1 MMGPAAGG
9 CRWVAGNPDR
19 PMEIPVKD
27 APTIVVTGMCN
38 TKGVE
43 IRFLAEQVVEHGGRP
58 LIMDLSLGAAV
69 DWADVSLHD
78 VLAATGTPIEE
89 VFAAPRAA
97 AIELV
102 GRAGAVKILELQA
115 AGRCDGII
123 SWAGAVG
130 TTTATQV
137 MRALPFGVPKVMLT
151 DMAPSD
157 VSLWLGNKDI
167 FIVNPTAE
175 QGVNVVTRRLVANAT
190 AAVVAMARVPD
201 MPAGSKPLCAI
212 TSYGS
217 TTPAVVR
224 CAAFMERRGWD
235 AAVFHGVGVP
245 GTTMEDLIRSGLI
258 TAVID
263 LTPAELMNTL
273 LGSVYGT
280 PAAWDGERLTAA
292 GAVGIPQVVAPGGL
306 DQAALGA
313 LEKVPQRYLDETRSG
328 LRASHGDTGL
338 PYVHNPSVTIII
350 PTPEEVE
357 TVARMIADRLNRTT
371 GPTVFLLP
379 MHGWSAY
386 DQREALASRER
397 GWAKG
402 HGDGPAWEPD
412 PEHPTWSRKASLM
425 RAALDERVDRANDHL
440 DVIAL
445 DMHILDQAFSDLA
458 TRAMGAM
465 LDGTWRKGRYRD
477 VPGVID

>member
-9 CRWVAGNPDR
+9 CRRVAGNPGR
-19 PMEIPVKD
+19 PMERLVQN

-43 IRFLAEQVVEHGGRP
+43 IRFLAEQVAANGGTP

-78 VLAATGTPIEE
+78 VLAATGTPVEQ
-89 VFAAPRAA
+89 VYAAPRAA

-102 GRAGAVKILELQA
+102 GHAGAVKILELHA

-175 QGVNVVTRRLVANAT
+175 QGVNVVTRRMVANAT
-190 AAVVAMARVPD
+190 AAVVAMARVPEV
-201 MPAGSKPLCAI
+201 PPGSQPLCAI

-217 TTPAVVR
+217 TTPAVLR
-224 CAAFMERRGWD
+224 CGAFMEGRGWD
-235 AAVFHGVGVP
+235 AGVFHAVGVP
-245 GTTMEDLIRSGLI
+245 GATMEDLIRSGLI

-292 GAVGIPQVVAPGGL
+292 GAMGIPQVVAPGGL

-313 LEKVPQRYLDETRSG
+313 LEKIPQRYLDETRSG
-328 LRASHGDTGL
+328 RRASRRDTGL
-338 PYVHNPSVTIII
+338 PYIHNASVTIIV
-350 PTPEEVE
+350 PTAEEVSA
-357 TVARMIADRLNRTT
+357 VSRMIADRLNRTT
-371 GPTVFLLP
+371 GPALFLLP
-379 MHGWSAY
+379 MQGWSAY
-386 DQREALASRER
+386 DQREAVASRER
-397 GWAKG
+397 GWSEG

-412 PEHPTWSRKASLM
+412 PGRPTWSRKATLM
-425 RAALDERVDRANDHL
+425 RAVLDERVDRANEHL
-440 DVIAL
+440 DVLAL
-445 DMHILDQAFSDLA
+445 DMHILDPEFSDLA
-458 TRAMGAM
+458 TRAMGDM
-465 LDGTWRKGRYRD
+465 LDGTWRKGLYRD
-477 VPGVID
+477 VPGVLG

>member
-1 MMGPAAGG
+1 MS
-9 CRWVAGNPDR
+9 
-19 PMEIPVKD
+19 K

-43 IRFLAEQVVEHGGRP
+43 IRFLAQQVAEHGGTP
-58 LIMDLSLGAAV
+58 LVMDLSLGAAV
-69 DWADVSLHD
+69 DWADISLHD
-78 VLAATGTPIEE
+78 VLAATGTPVEE
-89 VFAAPRAA
+89 VYAAPRAA

-102 GRAGAVKILELQA
+102 GRAGAVKILELHA

-175 QGVNVVTRRLVANAT
+175 QGINVVTRRMVANAT
-190 AAVVAMARVPD
+190 AAVVAMARVPEV
-201 MPAGSKPLCAI
+201 PPGSRPLCAI
-212 TSYGS
+212 TAYGS
-217 TTPAVVR
+217 TTPAVLR
-224 CAAFMERRGWD
+224 CGAFMEGRGWD
-235 AAVFHGVGVP
+235 TGAFHAVGVP
-245 GTTMEDLIRSGLI
+245 GATMEDLIRSGLI

-263 LTPAELMNTL
+263 LTLAELMGTL

-280 PAAWDGERLTAA
+280 PVAWEGERLTAA
-292 GAVGIPQVVAPGGL
+292 GAMGIPQVVAPGGL

-313 LEKVPQRYLDETRSG
+313 LDKVPQRYLDETTSG
-328 LRASHGDTGL
+328 RRASHRGTGL
-338 PYVHNPSVTIII
+338 PYIHNASVTIII

-357 TVARMIADRLNRTT
+357 EVSRMIVDRLNRTT

-379 MHGWSAY
+379 MQGWSAY
-386 DQREALASRER
+386 DQREAIATRER
-397 GWAKG
+397 GWAEG
-402 HGDGPAWEPD
+402 HGDGPSWEPD
-412 PEHPTWSRKASLM
+412 PERPTWSRKAVVM
-425 RAALDERVDRANDHL
+425 RAVLDGGIDRANDN
-440 DVIAL
+440 L
-445 DMHILDQAFSDLA
+445 DMIAVDLHILDPEFSDLA
-458 TRAMGAM
+458 NRAMGDM
-465 LDGTWRKGRYRD
+465 LDGTWRRGLYRD
-477 VPGVID
+477 VPGVLG

>member
-1 MMGPAAGG
+1 MA
-9 CRWVAGNPDR
+9 
-19 PMEIPVKD
+19 PVEVSVRD

-43 IRFLAEQVVEHGGRP
+43 IRFLAEQVAAHGGTP
-58 LIMDLSLGAAV
+58 LVMDLSLGAAV
-69 DWADVSLHD
+69 DWADISLHE
-78 VLAATGTPIEE
+78 VLAATGTPVEE

-102 GRAGAVKILELQA
+102 GHAGAVKILELHA

-167 FIVNPTAE
+167 FIANPTAE
-175 QGVNVVTRRLVANAT
+175 QGVNVVTRRMIAN
-190 AAVVAMARVPD
+190 VAMARVPD
-201 MPAGSKPLCAI
+201 VPPGSRPLCAI

-217 TTPAVVR
+217 TTPAVLR
-224 CAAFMERRGWD
+224 CADFMEGRGWD
-235 AAVFHGVGVP
+235 TGVFHAVGVP
-245 GTTMEDLIRSGLI
+245 GATMEDLVRSGMI

-263 LTPAELMNTL
+263 LTTAELMGTL
-273 LGSVYGT
+273 LGSVYRT
-280 PAAWDGERLTAA
+280 PLAWEGERLTAA
-292 GAVGIPQVVAPGGL
+292 GAMGIPQVVAPGGL

-328 LRASHGDTGL
+328 HRASHRDSGL
-338 PYVHNPSVTIII
+338 PYVHNSSVTIII

-357 TVARMIADRLNRTT
+357 EVSRMICDRLNRTT

-379 MHGWSAY
+379 MQGWSAY
-386 DQREALASRER
+386 DQREAIASRER
-397 GWAKG
+397 GWSEG
-402 HGDGPAWEPD
+402 HGDGPTWEPD
-412 PEHPTWSRKASLM
+412 PDRPTWSRKASVM
-425 RAALDERVDRANDHL
+425 RAVLDERVDRANDHL
-440 DVIAL
+440 DVIAV

-458 TRAMGAM
+458 TRAMGDM
-465 LDGTWRKGRYRD
+465 LDGTWRKGLYRD

>member
-1 MMGPAAGG
+1 MS
-9 CRWVAGNPDR
+9 
-19 PMEIPVKD
+19 D

-43 IRFLAEQVVEHGGRP
+43 IRFLAEQVAEHGGVP
-58 LIMDLSLGAAV
+58 LVMDLSLGAAV

-78 VLAATGTPIEE
+78 VLAATGTDVEE

-102 GRAGAVKILELQA
+102 GRAGAVKILELHA

-175 QGVNVVTRRLVANAT
+175 QGINVVTRRVVANAA

-201 MPAGSKPLCAI
+201 VPVGSEPLCAI

-217 TTPAVVR
+217 TTPAVLR
-224 CAAFMERRGWD
+224 CAAFMEGRGWD
-235 AAVFHGVGVP
+235 TAVFHAVGVP
-245 GTTMEDLIRSGLI
+245 GTTMEDLIRSGMI

-263 LTPAELMNTL
+263 LTTAELMNSL
-273 LGSVYGT
+273 LGSVYGI
-280 PAAWDGERLTAA
+280 PASWEGERLTAA
-292 GAVGIPQVVAPGGL
+292 GAMGIPQVVAPGGL

-313 LEKVPQRYLDETRSG
+313 LAKVPQRYLDETRTG
-328 LRASHGDTGL
+328 RRPGWRDTGL
-338 PYVHNPSVTIII
+338 PYIHNPSVTIII
-350 PTPEEVE
+350 PTPGEVEEVSG
-357 TVARMIADRLNRTT
+357 MIADRLSRAT
-371 GPTVFLLP
+371 GPTLFLLP
-379 MHGWSAY
+379 MQGWSAY
-386 DQREALASRER
+386 DQREAIATRER
-397 GWAKG
+397 GWAQG

-412 PEHPTWSRKASLM
+412 PEQPTWSRKAVLM
-425 RAALDERVDRANDHL
+425 RAVLDERVDRTNDNL
-440 DVIAL
+440 DVVAL
-445 DMHILDQAFSDLA
+445 DMHILDPEFSDLA
-458 TRAMGAM
+458 TRAMGDM
-465 LDGTWRKGRYRD
+465 LDGAWRKGLYRN
-477 VPGVID
+477 VPGVIA

>member
-1 MMGPAAGG
+1 MS
-9 CRWVAGNPDR
+9 
-19 PMEIPVKD
+19 E

-43 IRFLAEQVVEHGGRP
+43 IRFLAEQVAEYGGTP
-58 LIMDLSLGAAV
+58 LVMDLSLGAAV
-69 DWADVSLHD
+69 DWADVPLHE
-78 VLAATGTPIEE
+78 VLAATGTPVGE

-102 GRAGAVKILELQA
+102 GRAGAAKILELHA

-175 QGVNVVTRRLVANAT
+175 QGVNVVTRRVVANAT
-190 AAVVAMARVPD
+190 AAVVAMARIPD
-201 MPAGSKPLCAI
+201 VPAGSKPLCAI

-217 TTPAVVR
+217 TTPAVLR
-224 CAAFMERRGWD
+224 CAAFMEARGWD
-235 AAVFHGVGVP
+235 TAAFHAVGVP
-245 GTTMEDLIRSGLI
+245 GATMEDLVRSGMI

-263 LTPAELMNTL
+263 LTTAELMGTL
-273 LGSVYGT
+273 LGSVYRT
-280 PAAWDGERLTAA
+280 PVAWEGERLTAA
-292 GAVGIPQVVAPGGL
+292 GAMGIPQVVAPGGL

-313 LEKVPQRYLDETRSG
+313 LERVPQRYLDDITSG
-328 LRASHGDTGL
+328 RRPGWRDTGL
-338 PYVHNPSVTIII
+338 PYLHNPSVTILV
-350 PTPEEVE
+350 PTPGEVE
-357 TVARMIADRLNRTT
+357 TVARMIAERLSRTT

-379 MHGWSAY
+379 MQGWSAY

-397 GWAKG
+397 GWAEG
-402 HGDGPAWEPD
+402 HGDGPTWEPD
-412 PEHPTWSRKASLM
+412 PEHPTWSLKAVLM
-425 RAALDERVDRANDHL
+425 RAALQEHADASNDNL
-440 DVIAL
+440 DVVAV
-445 DMHILDQAFSDLA
+445 DMHILDPAFSDLA
-458 TRAMGAM
+458 NQAIGDM
-465 LDGTWRKGRYRD
+465 LDGRWLKGRYRD
-477 VPGVID
+477 IPGVIG

>member
-1 MMGPAAGG
+1 MQ
-9 CRWVAGNPDR
+9 
-19 PMEIPVKD
+19 D

-43 IRFLAEQVVEHGGRP
+43 IRFLAEQVAAHGGTP
-58 LIMDLSLGAAV
+58 LIMDLSLGGAV

-78 VLAATGTPIEE
+78 VLAATGTPVED
-89 VFAAPRAA
+89 VYAAPRAT

-102 GRAGAVKILELQA
+102 GRAGAVKILELHA

-175 QGVNVVTRRLVANAT
+175 QGVNVVTRRMVANAT

-201 MPAGSKPLCAI
+201 VPVGSRPLCAI

-217 TTPAVVR
+217 TTPAVLR
-224 CAAFMERRGWD
+224 CSAFMESRGWD
-235 AAVFHGVGVP
+235 VGAFHGVGVP
-245 GTTMEDLIRSGLI
+245 GATMEDLIRSGLI

-263 LTPAELMNTL
+263 ITPAELMNTL

-292 GAVGIPQVVAPGGL
+292 GATGIPQVVAPGGL

-313 LEKVPQRYLDETRSG
+313 LEKVPRRYLDETEDG
-328 LRASHGDTGL
+328 TRASYHGTGL
-338 PYVHNPSVTIII
+338 PYVHNASVTIII
-350 PTPEEVE
+350 PTPDEVAA
-357 TVARMIADRLNRTT
+357 VSGMIADRLSRTT
-371 GPTVFLLP
+371 GPAVFLLP
-379 MHGWSAY
+379 LQGWSAY

-397 GWAKG
+397 GWSEG
-402 HGDGPAWEPD
+402 HGDGPTWEPD
-412 PEHPTWSRKASLM
+412 PAHPTWSRKATLM
-425 RAALDERVDRANDHL
+425 RAILDERVDRANDHL
-440 DVIAL
+440 DVIAV
-445 DMHILDQAFSDLA
+445 DMHILDEAFSDLA
-458 TRAMGAM
+458 TRAMGDM
-465 LDGTWRKGRYRD
+465 LDGTWRKGLYRD
-477 VPGVID
+477 VPGVIA